1 MRNTFNAYIDGFNL
15 YYGALRERPD
25 LKWLDIRKFAA
36 SHFDDVKLDKVYYFS
51 ARIKAAFPGD
61 TAPER
66 QNQYWRALRAT
77 GVTIVEGKFANPPRF
92 LPLST
97 ALVEQAFRPQPEP
110 PTDAFQ
116 IEVSKLFAISHP
128 TLPEALVH
136 KQTEKG
142 SDVNLATYL
151 LRDVYKY
158 ELKFALVVT
167 ADADLES
174 ALQLAKEEGTWIA
187 LTAARRH
194 GDVIPRQLSR
204 HANFI
209 EHIKPSVL
217 TNHQLPNALL
227 GLNGKELTR
236 PKDWR

>member
-1 MRNTFNAYIDGFNL
+1 
-15 YYGALRERPD
+15 
-25 LKWLDIRKFAA
+25 
-36 SHFDDVKLDKVYYFS
+36 LDKVYYFS
-51 ARIKAAFPGD
+51 ARIKAAYPGD
-61 TAPER
+61 KAPER

-77 GVTIVEGKFANPPRF
+77 GVTIIEGKFANPPRF

-97 ALVEQAFRPQPEP
+97 ALVDEVFRPRLDP
-110 PTDAFQ
+110 PTDTFQ
-116 IEVSKLFAISHP
+116 TEVSKLFAVSHP
-128 TLPEALVH
+128 APPEALVH

-151 LRDVYKY
+151 LRDVYKHQ
-158 ELKFALVVT
+158 LKFALVVT

-187 LTAARRH
+187 LTAARRE
-194 GDVIPRQLSR
+194 GDVIPRQLSG

-217 TNHQLPNALL
+217 AKHQLPNALL

-236 PKDWR
+236 PKDWS